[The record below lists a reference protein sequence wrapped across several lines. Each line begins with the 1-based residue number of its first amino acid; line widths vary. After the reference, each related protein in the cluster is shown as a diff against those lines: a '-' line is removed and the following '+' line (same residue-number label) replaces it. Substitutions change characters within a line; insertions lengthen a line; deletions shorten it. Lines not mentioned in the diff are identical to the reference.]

1 MKVLNIVE
9 TAYRATLEEQDD
21 PVVWILHAMKGAGA
35 DHSVVL
41 SGNAVNYAVMA
52 QGVPP
57 LMFGDKV
64 QKHAPRIAE
73 QVAGLIAKGVDVMVV
88 RECIDQRGID
98 EQELMGGLTM
108 VKQAALPKVMGGFD
122 QVWHW

>member
-73 QVAGLIAKGVDVMVV
+73 QVASLIAKGVQVMVV
-88 RECIDQRGID
+88 RECLSARGID
-98 EQELMGGLTM
+98 EEELMDGLSL
-108 VKQAALPKVMGGFD
+108 VKQGALPKVMNGYD

>member
-73 QVAGLIAKGVDVMVV
+73 QVAGLVAKGVQVMVV
-88 RECIDQRGID
+88 RECLSARGID
-98 EQELMGGLTM
+98 EEELMDGLTL
-108 VKQAALPKVMGGFD
+108 VKQGALPKVMNGYD

>member
-64 QKHAPRIAE
+64 QKLAPRIAE
-73 QVAGLIAKGVDVMVV
+73 QVAGLIAKGVQVMVV
-88 RECIDQRGID
+88 RECLGARGID
-98 EQELMGGLTM
+98 EEELMDGLTL
-108 VKQAALPKVMGGFD
+108 VKQGALPKVMNGYD

>member
-35 DHSVVL
+35 DHGVVL

-57 LMFGDKV
+57 LMFGDKA
-64 QKHAPRIAE
+64 QKHAPRLAE
-73 QVAGLIAKGVDVMVV
+73 QVAGLIAKGIEVMVV
-88 RECIDQRGID
+88 RECLAARGID
-98 EQELMGGLTM
+98 EEELMDGLTM
-108 VKQAALPKVMGGFD
+108 IKQAALPRIMNGYD

>member
-35 DHSVVL
+35 EHGVVL

-73 QVAGLIAKGVDVMVV
+73 QVAGLVAKGVEVMVV
-88 RECIDQRGID
+88 RECLQARGID
-98 EQELMGGLTM
+98 EEELMDGLTM
-108 VKQAALPKVMGGFD
+108 IQQAALPKVINGYD

>member
-1 MKVLNIVE
+1 MKILNIIE
-9 TAYRATLEEQDD
+9 TAYRGTLEEQDD

-35 DHSVVL
+35 DHGVVL

-73 QVAGLIAKGVDVMVV
+73 QVASLIGKGVPVMAV
-88 RECIDQRGID
+88 RECLAARGID
-98 EQELMGGLTM
+98 EEELMDGLALIG
-108 VKQAALPKVMGGFD
+108 QSALPGVMNRYD

>member
-1 MKVLNIVE
+1 MKVLNVVE

-21 PVVWILHAMKGAGA
+21 PVVWTLHAMKGAGA
-35 DHSVVL
+35 EHSVLL

-73 QVAGLIAKGVDVMVV
+73 QVAGLIAKGVPVMVT
-88 RECIDQRGID
+88 RECLAARGID
-98 EQELMGGLTM
+98 EEELMGGLTM
-108 VKQAALPKVMGGFD
+108 VKRAAVPKVMSGFD

>member
-73 QVAGLIAKGVDVMVV
+73 QVAGLIAKGVQVMVV
-88 RECIDQRGID
+88 RECLSARGID
-98 EQELMGGLTM
+98 EEELMDGLTL
-108 VKQAALPKVMGGFD
+108 VKQGALPKVMNGYD

>member
-73 QVAGLIAKGVDVMVV
+73 QVASLVAKGVQVMVV
-88 RECIDQRGID
+88 RECLTARGID
-98 EQELMGGLTM
+98 EEELMDGLAL
-108 VKQAALPKVMGGFD
+108 VKQGALPKVMNGYD

>member
-35 DHSVVL
+35 DHSVLL

-57 LMFGDKV
+57 LTFGDKA
-64 QKHAPRIAE
+64 QKHAPRLAD
-73 QVAGLIAKGVDVMVV
+73 QVAGLVAKGVPVMAV
-88 RECIDQRGID
+88 RESLSERGI
-98 EQELMGGLTM
+98 EQEELMDGITL
-108 VKQAALPKVMGGFD
+108 VQQAALPKMMGGFD

>member
-73 QVAGLIAKGVDVMVV
+73 QVAGLVAKGVQVMVV
-88 RECIDQRGID
+88 RECLTARGID
-98 EQELMGGLTM
+98 EEELMDGLTL
-108 VKQAALPKVMGGFD
+108 VKQGAVPKVMNGFD

>member
-1 MKVLNIVE
+1 
-9 TAYRATLEEQDD
+9 
-21 PVVWILHAMKGAGA
+21 MKGAGA

-57 LMFGDKV
+57 LMFGDKA

-73 QVAGLIAKGVDVMVV
+73 QVASLIAKGVQVMVV
-88 RECIDQRGID
+88 RECLKARGID
-98 EQELMGGLTM
+98 EEELMDGLTL
-108 VKQAALPKVMGGFD
+108 VKQGALPKVMNSHD

>member
-73 QVAGLIAKGVDVMVV
+73 QVAGLIAKGIEVMVM
-88 RECIDQRGID
+88 RECLAARGID
-98 EQELMGGLTM
+98 EEELMDGLTL
-108 VKQAALPKVMGGFD
+108 VKQGALPKVMNGYD

>member
-9 TAYRATLEEQDD
+9 TAYRGTLEEQDD

-35 DHSVVL
+35 EHGVVL

-64 QKHAPRIAE
+64 HKHAPRIAE
-73 QVAGLIAKGVDVMVV
+73 QVAGLVAKGVPVMVV
-88 RECIDQRGID
+88 RECLSARGID
-98 EQELMGGLTM
+98 EEELMDGLAM
-108 VKQAALPKVMGGFD
+108 IGQAALPNVMNGYD

>member
-73 QVAGLIAKGVDVMVV
+73 QVASLIAKGVQVMVV
-88 RECIDQRGID
+88 RECLTARGID
-98 EQELMGGLTM
+98 EEELMDGLAL
-108 VKQAALPKVMGGFD
+108 VKQGALPKVMNGYD

>member
-9 TAYRATLEEQDD
+9 TAYRGTLEEQDD

-35 DHSVVL
+35 DHGVVL

-57 LMFGDKV
+57 LMFGDKM

-73 QVAGLIAKGVDVMVV
+73 QVAGLVAKGVPVMVV
-88 RECIDQRGID
+88 RECLSARGID
-98 EQELMGGLTM
+98 EEELMDGLAM
-108 VKQAALPKVMGGFD
+108 IGQAALPNVMNGYD

>member
-73 QVAGLIAKGVDVMVV
+73 QIAGLVTKGVEVMVV
-88 RECIDQRGID
+88 RECLSARGID
-98 EQELMGGLTM
+98 EEELMDGLTV
-108 VKQAALPKVMGGFD
+108 VKQGALPKVMNGYD

>member
-73 QVAGLIAKGVDVMVV
+73 QVASLVAKGVQVMVV
-88 RECIDQRGID
+88 RECLSARGID
-98 EQELMGGLTM
+98 EEELMDGLTL
-108 VKQAALPKVMGGFD
+108 VKQGALPKVMNGYD

>member
-21 PVVWILHAMKGAGA
+21 PVVWIVHAMKGAGA
-35 DHSVVL
+35 DHSVLL

-57 LMFGDKV
+57 LTFGDKA
-64 QKHAPRIAE
+64 QKHAPRLAD
-73 QVAGLIAKGVDVMVV
+73 QVAGLVAKGVQVMVV
-88 RECIDQRGID
+88 RECLDERGI
-98 EQELMGGLTM
+98 EKEELMDGIALM
-108 VKQAALPKVMGGFD
+108 PQAALPKMMGGFD

>member
-35 DHSVVL
+35 EHGVVL

-73 QVAGLIAKGVDVMVV
+73 QVAGLVAKGIPVMVV
-88 RECIDQRGID
+88 RECLGARGIA
-98 EQELMGGLTM
+98 EEELMDGLTM
-108 VKQAALPKVMGGFD
+108 IGQAALPKVMNGYD

>member
-1 MKVLNIVE
+1 MKTLNIIE

-21 PVVWILHAMKGAGA
+21 PVVWIIHAMKGAGA

-41 SGNAVNYAVMA
+41 RANAVNYTVKA

-57 LMFGDKV
+57 LAFGARR
-64 QKHAPRIAE
+64 QQQGPRLAE
-73 QVAGLIAKGVDVMVV
+73 AVGGLIGKGVEVYVV
-88 RECIDQRGID
+88 GDDLTERGLQN
-98 EQELMGGLTM
+98 EELIGGLKTIR
-108 VKQAALPKVMGGFD
+108 KADLPALCGKYD

>member
-21 PVVWILHAMKGAGA
+21 PVVWIVHAMKGAGA
-35 DHSVVL
+35 EHAVL
-41 SGNAVNYAVMA
+41 LQSNAVNYAVMA

-57 LMFGDKV
+57 MMFGTKV
-64 QKHAPRIAE
+64 QRHAPRINE
-73 QVAGLIAKGVDVMVV
+73 QVAGLIGKGVEVMVAH
-88 RECIDQRGID
+88 ECLADRGIR
-98 EQELMGGLTM
+98 EEELMDGITM
-108 VKQAALPKVMGGFD
+108 VAQADLPRTMNGFD

>member
-35 DHSVVL
+35 EHSVVL

-57 LMFGDKV
+57 LLFGDKV

-73 QVAGLIAKGVDVMVV
+73 QVAGLIAKGVQVMVV
-88 RECIDQRGID
+88 RECLAARGID
-98 EQELMGGLTM
+98 EEELMDGLAL
-108 VKQAALPKVMGGFD
+108 VKQAALPKVMNGYD

>member
-35 DHSVVL
+35 EHSVVL

-57 LMFGDKV
+57 LLFGDKV

-73 QVAGLIAKGVDVMVV
+73 QVAGLVAKGVEVMVV
-88 RECIDQRGID
+88 RECLATRGID
-98 EQELMGGLTM
+98 EEELMDGLAL
-108 VKQAALPKVMGGFD
+108 VKQAALPKVMNSHD

>member
-1 MKVLNIVE
+1 MKVLNVIE

-21 PVVWILHAMKGAGA
+21 PVVWIIHAMKGAGA
-35 DHSVVL
+35 DHAVLL

-64 QKHAPRIAE
+64 QRHAPRIAE
-73 QVAGLIAKGVDVMVV
+73 QVAGLVAKGVPVMVV
-88 RECIDQRGID
+88 RDCLARRGID
-98 EQELMGGLTM
+98 QEELMDGLTV
-108 VKQAALPKVMGGFD
+108 VKEAAVPQVMSGFD

>member
-1 MKVLNIVE
+1 MKVLNIIE

-21 PVVWILHAMKGAGA
+21 PAVWIIHAMKGAGA
-35 DHSVVL
+35 DHSVL
-41 SGNAVNYAVMA
+41 LRGNAVNYGVTA

-57 LMFGDKV
+57 LMFGDQA

-73 QVAGLIAKGVDVMVV
+73 QVAGLIAKGVEVMAV
-88 RECIDQRGID
+88 RECIAARGID
-98 EQELMGGLTM
+98 EEELMAGLTM
-108 VKQAALPKVMGGFD
+108 VHQDALPKVMSGFD

>member
-64 QKHAPRIAE
+64 QRHAPRIAE
-73 QVAGLIAKGVDVMVV
+73 QVAGLVAKGVQVMVV
-88 RECIDQRGID
+88 RECLAARGID
-98 EQELMGGLTM
+98 EEELMDGLTL
-108 VKQAALPKVMGGFD
+108 VKQGALPKVMNGFD

>member
-73 QVAGLIAKGVDVMVV
+73 QVASLVAKGVQVMVV
-88 RECIDQRGID
+88 RECLSARGID
-98 EQELMGGLTM
+98 EEELMDGLTL
-108 VKQAALPKVMGGFD
+108 VKQGALPKVMNGFD

>member
-35 DHSVVL
+35 EHSVVL

-57 LMFGDKV
+57 LMFGDKA

-73 QVAGLIAKGVDVMVV
+73 QVASLIAKGVQVMVV
-88 RECIDQRGID
+88 RECLGARGID
-98 EQELMGGLTM
+98 EEELMDGLTL
-108 VKQAALPKVMGGFD
+108 VKQGALPKVMNDHD

>member
-73 QVAGLIAKGVDVMVV
+73 QIAGLIAKGVQVMVV
-88 RECIDQRGID
+88 RECLSARGID
-98 EQELMGGLTM
+98 QEELMDGLTL
-108 VKQAALPKVMGGFD
+108 VKKGALPKVMNGYD

>member
-21 PVVWILHAMKGAGA
+21 PVVWIIHAMKGAGA
-35 DHSVVL
+35 EQGVVL

-57 LMFGDKV
+57 LTFGDKA
-64 QKHAPRIAE
+64 QQQAPRIAE
-73 QVAGLIAKGVDVMVV
+73 QVAGLVAKGIAVMVV
-88 RECIDQRGID
+88 QEQLDARGID
-98 EQELMGGLTM
+98 REELMGGLTM
-108 VKQAALPKVMGGFD
+108 ISETALPKVMGGYD

>member
-73 QVAGLIAKGVDVMVV
+73 QVAGLVAKGVQVMVV
-88 RECIDQRGID
+88 RECLTARGID
-98 EQELMGGLTM
+98 EEELMDGLTL
-108 VKQAALPKVMGGFD
+108 VKQGALPKVMNGYD

>member
-35 DHSVVL
+35 DHGVVL

-73 QVAGLIAKGVDVMVV
+73 QVAGLVAKGVPVMVV
-88 RECIDQRGID
+88 RECLSARGID
-98 EQELMGGLTM
+98 EEELMDGLTL
-108 VKQAALPKVMGGFD
+108 VKQTALPKVMNGYD

>member
-1 MKVLNIVE
+1 MKVLNIIE
-9 TAYRATLEEQDD
+9 TAYRGTLEEQDD

-52 QGVPP
+52 QGAPP

-73 QVAGLIAKGVDVMVV
+73 QIAGLVTKGVQVMVV
-88 RECIDQRGID
+88 RECLTARGID
-98 EQELMGGLTM
+98 EEELMDGLTL
-108 VKQAALPKVMGGFD
+108 VKQGALPKVMNGYD

>member
-73 QVAGLIAKGVDVMVV
+73 QIAGLIAKGVQVMVV
-88 RECIDQRGID
+88 RECLSARGID
-98 EQELMGGLTM
+98 QEELMDGLTL
-108 VKQAALPKVMGGFD
+108 VKQGALPKVMNGYD